1 MKVCPCG
8 KKVVKGKIAQ
18 MPHTADA
25 PDGASAH
32 EAGVGFGHTSRCREI
47 CLKREILRL
56 LLPGDRKGRPCRLLP
71 ICGGSPDRCYGSI
84 AAEIGAENMPPA
96 CFLYAPTPQK

>member
-32 EAGVGFGHTSRCREI
+32 EAGVGFGHTSRCRENI
-47 CLKREILRL
+47 PKKGNCA
-56 LLPGDRKGRPCRLLP
+56 GDVWAVFCRPWPHCVKGGFENVPQ
-71 ICGGSPDRCYGSI
+71 D
-84 AAEIGAENMPPA
+84 GA
-96 CFLYAPTPQK
+96 K